1 MEQENIEKVLTM
13 KELIALINNTK
24 GDFLISIQL
33 GEEADTNAEEE

>member
-1 MEQENIEKVLTM
+1 MEQENIEKVLNM